1 MLLSLVVSQQ
11 TLFAQ
16 IRYIGEGGRLIFNIL
31 GISDKLNIYSYFI
44 SVNNEKA
51 FDNLDYRFLLF
62 FCNLALVLISL
73 TKLKYY

>member
-1 MLLSLVVSQQ
+1 MLLSLIVSQQ
-11 TLFAQ
+11 TPFAQ
-16 IRYIGEGGRLIFNIL
+16 TRYIGEGGRLIFNML
-31 GISDKLNIYSYFI
+31 GISDKLNIDSYLV

-51 FDNLDYRFLLF
+51 FDNLDHRCLIF